1 MFAVEEQ
8 WPRPTILIVD
18 DAIENIKLISHAL
31 YGMADL
37 LFATNGPDAL
47 RIADSSRPDLVIL
60 DIEMPGMD
68 GYEVCNAL
76 KANPYTSECA
86 VIFITAHEGTSY
98 ETQSLAAG
106 GIDFLT
112 KPINVPICR
121 LRVQNQLTLKRQK
134 DELAQTRRDL
144 ADLVHHLPSFVA
156 FWGADTVNRYCND
169 QLGHWFGISA
179 ARMLGMSLDS
189 VLNEETMAQLRPH
202 WVGAMEGRTI
212 SVEVTLFPS
221 SARRRIAQTTLVPNW
236 QMGVVAGV
244 LMVLTDITDR
254 ITAERA
260 LWEEKE
266 RMRIT
271 LNSIGDAVI
280 ATDQQ
285 GLVTFMNPIAEE
297 MTGWY
302 SSDAIGKP
310 IDNVMEL
317 RDANNG
323 HVLRNPIYLALKEE
337 RIVGMALNCNLV
349 ALSGQQSAVEDSAA
363 PIRNQSGEISGAI
376 IVFRDASE
384 ARAMAI
390 KMSYLASHDPLT
402 GLPNRLLL
410 QDRISHG
417 LQVARWSQTHVAMLL
432 LDLDYFKFVN
442 DSIGYT
448 AGDDLLRQVAHR
460 LENELSATGTIGR
473 LGGDEFVVLLPEL
486 RSITEADEV
495 ATSLL
500 AAMAE
505 PFELDGNRFDL
516 SISVGISLFP
526 DDSSDEET
534 LMRHADVAM
543 HRAKQDGRNRY
554 RFFSTELEDLV
565 LSRHLLERHL
575 REALQE
581 NRFEVFYQS
590 KVNAREGRVIGAEA
604 LVRMYSTEGELLSP
618 GRFIPLAEETGLIV
632 PLGKMVLEIACRQA
646 ASWHEQ
652 GHALKMSVNI
662 AAAQFAAGNFP
673 EVVAEVLDHTGL
685 NPDMLELE
693 ITEGTLMSEAD
704 AARETLIE
712 LKALGV
718 HVSLDD
724 FGTGYSSLAYLKRF
738 PLDTLKIDQSFVR
751 DMLNDKSDMAII
763 QTIIALGQTLGM
775 ELVAEGV
782 EQREQAEIL
791 ASMGCHIMQ
800 GYLYDKPKPAS
811 DWSFIE
817 PTGVARSISGN

>member
-8 WPRPTILIVD
+8 WPQPTILIVD
-18 DAIENIKLISHAL
+18 DAVENIKLISHAL
-31 YGMADL
+31 QGMGEL

-47 RIADSSRPDLVIL
+47 RVADSSRPDLVIL

-68 GYEVCNAL
+68 GYAVCNAL

-86 VIFITAHEGTSY
+86 VIFVTAHEGTSW

-106 GIDFLT
+106 GLDFLN
-112 KPINVPICR
+112 KPLNVPICR

-134 DELAQTRRDL
+134 DQLAQTRRDL

-156 FWGADTVNRYCND
+156 FWGADTHNRYCND

-179 ARMLGMSLDS
+179 SRMLGMTLDA
-189 VLNEETMAQLRPH
+189 VLNEETLLQLRPH
-202 WVGAMEGRTI
+202 WEEAMQGRTVT
-212 SVEVTLFPS
+212 VEMTLFPS
-221 SARRRIAQTTLVPNW
+221 SSRRRFAQTTLVPNW
-236 QMGVVAGV
+236 QLGSVAGL

-254 ITAERA
+254 KLAERA
-260 LWEEKE
+260 LWDEKE

-280 ATDQQ
+280 ATDPQ
-285 GLVTFMNPIAEE
+285 GLVTFVNPIAEE
-297 MTGWY
+297 MTGWHTA
-302 SSDAIGKP
+302 DALGKP
-310 IDNVMEL
+310 IETVMEL
-317 RDANNG
+317 RDSNNG
-323 HVLRNPIYLALKEE
+323 HVLRNPIYLALKEA
-337 RIVGMALNCNLV
+337 RIVGMALNCNLI

-363 PIRNQSGEISGAI
+363 PIRNQAGEITGAI

-432 LDLDYFKFVN
+432 LDLDYFKFIN

-448 AGDDLLRQVAHR
+448 AGDDLLRQVARR
-460 LENELSATGTIGR
+460 LENVMTASGTIGR
-473 LGGDEFVVLLPEL
+473 LGGDEFVILLPEL
-486 RSITEADEV
+486 RSITEADEA
-495 ATSLL
+495 ATKLL
-500 AAMAE
+500 GAMTE
-505 PFELDGNRFDL
+505 PFELDGKQFNL

-581 NRFEVFYQS
+581 KRFEVFYQS
-590 KVNAREGRVIGAEA
+590 KVDTRQGKVIGAEA
-604 LVRMYSTEGELLSP
+604 LVRMYNTDGELLMP
-618 GRFIPLAEETGLIV
+618 ARFIPLAEETGLIV
-632 PLGKMVLEIACRQA
+632 PLGKMVLETACRQA
-646 ASWHEQ
+646 ASWMAQ
-652 GHALKMSVNI
+652 GHPLKMSVNI
-662 AAAQFAAGNFP
+662 SAAQFSAGNLP
-673 EVVAEVLDHTGL
+673 QLIAETLNETGL
-685 NPDMLELE
+685 PPAMLELE
-693 ITEGTLMSEAD
+693 ITEGTLMREAD
-704 AARETLIE
+704 AAREILVA
-712 LKALGV
+712 LKELGV
-718 HVSLDD
+718 NISLDD

-751 DMLNDKSDMAII
+751 DMLNDTNDLAII
-763 QTIIALGQTLGM
+763 QTIVALGNTLGM

-782 EQREQAEIL
+782 ELLEQAEKLGEI
-791 ASMGCHIMQ
+791 GCHIMQ
-800 GYLYDKPKPAS
+800 GYLYDKPKPAREWQFADPPAISWKS
-811 DWSFIE
+811 DS
-817 PTGVARSISGN
+817 